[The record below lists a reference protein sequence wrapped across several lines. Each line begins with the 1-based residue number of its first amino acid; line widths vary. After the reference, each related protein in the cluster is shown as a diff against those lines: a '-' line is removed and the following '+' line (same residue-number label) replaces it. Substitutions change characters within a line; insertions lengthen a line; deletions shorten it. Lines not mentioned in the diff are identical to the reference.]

1 MAIYNIYNK
10 VRYNIGFRRP
20 GGLEVN
26 LAPGKFISLTD
37 DDIYYEATCMTNWL
51 KDGVLWCPN
60 DELYNL
66 LNISRDKALV
76 AQDDKDII
84 GKFKLNA
91 KQFGAWLDELDSAA
105 VLQKVFEVACGY
117 DNLPMNKLEAIE
129 KKTGKSISI
138 ARKQRDEK

>member
-1 MAIYNIYNK
+1 MAVYNVYNK
-10 VRYNIGFRRP
+10 AKYNVGFHRP

-26 LAPGKFISLTD
+26 LTPGKFISLSD

-60 DELYNL
+60 DELYAL
-66 LNISRDKALV
+66 LNINRDKALV

-84 GKFKLNA
+84 DKFKLNI
-91 KQFGAWLDELDSAA
+91 KQFTKWLDELESEA

-117 DNLPMNKLEAIE
+117 DNLPNNKSEVIE
-129 KKTGKSISI
+129 QKTGRSISI
-138 ARKQRDEK
+138 ARKQRDAK

>member
-84 GKFKLNA
+84 AKFKLNA

-105 VLQKVFEVACGY
+105 VLQKVFEVACSY

-138 ARKQRDEK
+138 ARKQRDAK